1 MKFRELR
8 FNDMEYILSIRASN
22 PDALRTPYLLT
33 LEQQQDW
40 YRNVVCNRSF
50 NARYWAIEQEISF
63 PSVGFGDASKNQIV
77 MIGYGGI
84 QSIEWENR
92 RGEMSLL
99 LDSRC
104 SIAERREAA
113 LETLYHGFNYMN
125 LNNIYTEDYECN
137 DEFSIWYDFAYELG
151 AYVTGIPNTKF
162 LDGKYYNS
170 MFANFEKR
178 IFTTCVELL
187 L

>member
-8 FNDMEYILSIRASN
+8 FNDMGYILSIRAQN

-33 LEQQQDW
+33 LEQQNDW

-50 NARYWAIEQEISF
+50 NARYWAIEDEISVA
-63 PSVGFGDASKNQIV
+63 SVGFGDGRQETTR

-84 QSIEWENR
+84 QSIEWENK

-99 LDSRC
+99 LDPRC
-104 SIAERREAA
+104 SIAEKREAA
-113 LETLYHGFNYMN
+113 LETLYHGFNCMN
-125 LNNIYTEDYECN
+125 LDNIYTEDYECN
-137 DEFSIWYDFAYELG
+137 NEFSIWYNFAYELG
-151 AYVTGIPNTKF
+151 AYIIGLPNTKF

-178 IFTTCVELL
+178 IFMDCVELL
-187 L
+187 S

>member
-1 MKFRELR
+1 MRFRELR
-8 FNDMEYILSIRASN
+8 FNDMDFILSIRASN

-50 NARYWAIEQEISF
+50 NARYWAIETEFSVS
-63 PSVGFGDASKNQIV
+63 SVGFGDGRNTKTR

-84 QSIEWENR
+84 QSIEWENK

-99 LDSRC
+99 LDQC
-104 SIAERREAA
+104 CTIAERREAA
-113 LETLYHGFNYMN
+113 ILTLFQGFNYMN
-125 LNNIYTEDYECN
+125 LDNIYTEDYECN
-137 DEFSIWYDFAYELG
+137 NEFSIWYNFAHELG
-151 AYVTGIPNTKF
+151 AYITGLPNTKF

-170 MFANFEKR
+170 MFANFERR
-178 IFTTCVELL
+178 IFMDCVELL
-187 L
+187 S